1 MNDDFPFTTI
11 GDEAVEARIVA
22 WVLGEASAFEAAEL
36 ERLCEERPELLVF
49 RRRMLALH
57 GLLIEAETQQPNEA
71 WKLPPEKRSLL
82 EASLGALP
90 VATATVLDPRKEFRI
105 RRSGRRAMLAIA
117 ACVLF
122 AMVLLQLIHPVW
134 IRQMKRLPEK
144 TVDFMPAAS
153 TQKSSDQSLR
163 ALPGDAR
170 NQEEML
176 KERRSVLATMPKP
189 PTDAER
195 DLASDESELRTMTE
209 KLLVGESAGMKAET
223 SAPGSGSAYPGAST
237 PAAAASGR
245 VTNGTVPLVTDLP
258 AARIEGTPKP
268 IVLPNMPAE
277 PLAEGAVVVGEPTTT
292 VDSGTRVELRRKS
305 PPMPDASKRK
315 ARVFASGAT
324 KPDLTDFAEADR
336 EAAKPSAKSSSKM
349 SGGMNPKV
357 AGGMGSHD
365 GFAVGGGAGDAAASA
380 PAKPDAW
387 GSRSDG
393 TIERQDSSSNKQLEA
408 GAAKNSKLG
417 TKHGGEG
424 ERPVIAEVPVLGYL
438 FDDANT
444 GKKDEL
450 KKTAAQDGQR
460 ARSGGGDVDAK
471 LHFEKS
477 NQRADAPAASVASEP
492 VRPRVTVVR
501 EFTYPTEYSPPELPK
516 SKDAT
521 RDELLARAADGWD
534 DKRSEKELGKYINGP
549 AAEGLASVAS
559 ESEAQP
565 MEMKKA
571 ALQDAPADDAALRK
585 ADKSKNDLAEKADAP
600 LEPSKPKVD
609 LSALMEE
616 MAAAQDPYST
626 FSLNISDASFQ
637 IAQAAM
643 SKGERPDPAGIKVEQ
658 FYNAVD
664 YGDPSPA
671 AGEPVAMALEQAAHP
686 VIPGRTLVRVALKT
700 AAEGR
705 AATQALRLTLLVDQ
719 SGSMVRDDRRA
730 AMDKALASLAG
741 LLTPNDR
748 ITVIGFSRKPRLLAD
763 GWTSEQAAKLSEL
776 VNQTASEGGTNL
788 EEAIQLGEQLAVRHQ
803 LAGAQNRIVLFTDG
817 AANLGTAD
825 PARLAAR
832 VKVLR
837 QKGIAFDIAGIAAD
851 ELNDGLLAELARN
864 GNGRYYVVGKGA
876 DDTLARQ
883 LAGAF
888 RPAAENVKVQV
899 RFNPQRV
906 GRYKLIGFEKDRL
919 KTEDFRNDT
928 VDAAEL
934 AAEEAGVAI
943 YQVEPLPGGSGE
955 LGEVSVRFR
964 NAASGQMVE
973 RTWTIPHN
981 ANAPAIDRSTPS
993 MQLAVL
999 AMFTA
1004 EKLRGGP
1011 LGDAIDFKRLAEPR
1025 ANVKRI
1031 YGNSARVVEVLHMID
1046 SL

>member
-36 ERLCEERPELLVF
+36 ERLCGERPELLVF

-57 GLLIEAETQQPNEA
+57 GLLIEAETPQPSEA
-71 WKLPPEKRSLL
+71 WKLPPEKRLLL
-82 EASLGALP
+82 EASLGADP

-105 RRSGRRAMLAIA
+105 RRSGRRALLAIA

-122 AMVLLQLIHPVW
+122 ALVLLQLIHPVW
-134 IRQMKRLPEK
+134 IRQMKRMPEK
-144 TVDFMPAAS
+144 TVDFMPAA
-153 TQKSSDQSLR
+153 R
-163 ALPGDAR
+163 
-170 NQEEML
+170 
-176 KERRSVLATMPKP
+176 
-189 PTDAER
+189 
-195 DLASDESELRTMTE
+195 
-209 KLLVGESAGMKAET
+209 
-223 SAPGSGSAYPGAST
+223 
-237 PAAAASGR
+237 GR
-245 VTNGTVPLVTDLP
+245 VTDRAVPLVTDLP

-277 PLAEGAVVVGEPTTT
+277 PLAEGAAAAAETTTT
-292 VDSGTRVELRRKS
+292 VESGSSVALRRKS
-305 PPMPDASKRK
+305 PPMPDATQRY
-315 ARVFASGAT
+315 ARVFAESDT
-324 KPDLTDFAEADR
+324 KADLTDFAEADR
-336 EAAKPSAKSSSKM
+336 ESAKPSPKM
-349 SGGMNPKV
+349 SGEKKKNEEV
-357 AGGMGSHD
+357 GGMGSRD
-365 GFAVGGGAGDAAASA
+365 GFAGGLAAGHAAATA
-380 PAKPDAW
+380 PAKTRALASEIDKTP
-387 GSRSDG
+387 
-393 TIERQDSSSNKQLEA
+393 ERPDSSSNKRLEV
-408 GAAKNSKLG
+408 GAEKNSKLG

-424 ERPVIAEVPVLGYL
+424 EGPVIADVPVLGYL

-450 KKTAAQDGQR
+450 KKTAAQDAKRTPSVDGTELNYKSSLTESKQR
-460 ARSGGGDVDAK
+460 AD
-471 LHFEKS
+471 KS
-477 NQRADAPAASVASEP
+477 DAPAAPAAAQPARPDRMVA
-492 VRPRVTVVR
+492 R
-501 EFTYPTEYSPPELPK
+501 EATYPAEYSPPAI
-516 SKDAT
+516 DAT
-521 RDELLARAADGWD
+521 RAELLAQASDGWD
-534 DKRSEKELGKYINGP
+534 KTHQEKELGKDIHGQAVAGMAGAASKTVAEPGSMKP
-549 AAEGLASVAS
+549 AATRILGKTS
-559 ESEAQP
+559 
-565 MEMKKA
+565 KA
-571 ALQDAPADDAALRK
+571 KDQLTAR
-585 ADKSKNDLAEKADAP
+585 ADAP
-600 LEPSKPKVD
+600 LDAEKTKVD

-626 FSLNISDASFQ
+626 FSLNISDASYQ
-637 IAQAAM
+637 IARAAM
-643 SKGERPDPAGIKVEQ
+643 AKGERPDPAGIKVEQ

-686 VIPGRTLVRVALKT
+686 VIPGRTLVRIALKT

-730 AMDKALASLAG
+730 AMDKAFASLAG
-741 LLTPNDR
+741 LLTANDR
-748 ITVIGFSRKPRLLAD
+748 ITVIGFSRTPRLLAD

-776 VNQTASEGGTNL
+776 VNQAASEGGTNL

-919 KTEDFRNDT
+919 KTEDFRNDA

-964 NAASGQMVE
+964 NTASGQMVD
-973 RTWTIPHN
+973 RTWTIPHD
-981 ANAPAIDRSTPS
+981 ANAPAIDRATPS

-999 AMFTA
+999 AMFTG

-1031 YGNSARVVEVLHMID
+1031 YGNSARVVELLHMID